1 MNQQESHQVVEGLT
15 PYPSGLAQVKPGGWV
30 GPERTAGSQWWPQ
43 PGKAAPETVSG
54 ALPTAL
60 RYRRRTEAE
69 TAGKD
74 LGSAKGELS
83 SK

>member
-30 GPERTAGSQWWPQ
+30 GPERTPGSQWWPQ
-43 PGKAAPETVSG
+43 PGKAAPETMSG
-54 ALPTAL
+54 AFSTVL
-60 RYRRRTEAE
+60 RYRMRMEAE
-69 TAGKD
+69 TTEKN
-74 LGSAKGELS
+74 LGSVKGELS